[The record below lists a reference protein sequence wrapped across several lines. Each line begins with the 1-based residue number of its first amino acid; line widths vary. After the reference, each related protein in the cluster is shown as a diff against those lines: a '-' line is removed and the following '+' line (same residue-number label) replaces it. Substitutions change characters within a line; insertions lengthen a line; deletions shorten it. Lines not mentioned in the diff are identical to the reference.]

1 MVIRTTVVELAR
13 DGTLRLPPAIRR
25 SLRKQ
30 NRLSV
35 TRIGTSLVL
44 APVPEKWTQP
54 SGRVNKYEHG
64 LILRNPK
71 VMFGTPVIAGT
82 RIPVRT
88 IVGYLESGYSPTQ
101 IRKEFPFLTIAQI
114 EAAARYHGK
123 QARQTH

>member
-54 SGRVNKYEHG
+54 SGRVIKYQNG

-88 IVGYLESGYSPTQ
+88 IVGYLDSGYSVNQ
-101 IRKEFPFLTIAQI
+101 IRKEFPFLTAAQI
-114 EAAARYHGK
+114 EAAARYNRK
-123 QARQTH
+123 RARQTH